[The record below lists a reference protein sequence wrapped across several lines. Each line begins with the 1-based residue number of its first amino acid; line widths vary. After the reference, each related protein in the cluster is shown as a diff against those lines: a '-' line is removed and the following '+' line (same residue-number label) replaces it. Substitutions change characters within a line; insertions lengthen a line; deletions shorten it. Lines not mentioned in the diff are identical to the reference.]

1 MKIAFMASD
10 PIALKPIEFVRNN
23 HELLC
28 VISNPDKPKG
38 RGKKLS
44 PNEVSQWALDNS
56 IELLR
61 PVGKPDDFVVARLRE
76 LGVELII
83 VMAYGCILKD
93 NILKYGKYPCLNLHA
108 SILPELRGASPI
120 ETAIALGKDKTGVS
134 LMAISPA
141 MDEGDVADVC
151 EVEISYADTS
161 KTLRE
166 KISEASA
173 KVLEKNLPLLENNEL
188 EFLPQDSS
196 KATYARKL
204 SKQDMYLDFRKSADE
219 LRNRIRA
226 FGAGIFLYE
235 NEAIKIFDVDVVRN
249 EEIFSDCGKILEASS
264 NGLVIACSHGAIL
277 AKNLQRP
284 CCKVMNAKDFFAG
297 FKMNKDFIIT
307 SENNVSL
314 LRNT

>member
-10 PIALKPIEFVRNN
+10 PIALKPIEFVRKN

-44 PNEVSQWALDNS
+44 PNEVSQWALDNNV
-56 IELLR
+56 ELLR
-61 PVGKPDDFVVARLRE
+61 PIGKPDDSVVNRMRE

-93 NILKYGKYPCLNLHA
+93 NILKYGQYPCLNLHA

-120 ETAIALGKDKTGVS
+120 ETAIALGKEKTGVS

-151 EVEISYADTS
+151 EVEISYTDTS

-166 KISEASA
+166 KISEASV
-173 KVLEKNLPLLENNEL
+173 KILEKNLPILEVGQL
-188 EFLPQDSS
+188 KFFPQDSS

-204 SKQDMYLDFRKSADE
+204 SKQDLYLDFNKSAE
-219 LRNRIRA
+219 QLRDRIRA
-226 FGAGIFLYE
+226 FGAGIFVYE
-235 NEAIKIFDVDVVRN
+235 NESIKIFDVDVIRQN
-249 EEIFSDCGKILEASS
+249 ESFCDCGKILEAST
-264 NGLVIACSHGAIL
+264 NGLIIACAKGAIHV
-277 AKNLQRP
+277 KTLQRP
-284 CCKVMNAKDFFAG
+284 CCKAMNAKDFFAG
-297 FKMNKDFIIT
+297 FKMKTNFILT
-307 SENNVSL
+307 SQNNTSL
-314 LRNT
+314 LR

>member
-10 PIALKPIEFVRNN
+10 AIALNPIKFVCEN

-28 VISNPDKPKG
+28 VISNPDRPKG

-44 PNEVSQWALDNS
+44 PNEVSQWALDNN
-56 IELLR
+56 IELMR
-61 PVGKPDDFVVARLRE
+61 PEGKPDDSIVARMRE

-93 NILKYGKYPCLNLHA
+93 NVLNYGKYPCLNLHA

-120 ETAIALGKDKTGVS
+120 ETAIAIGKTNTGVS

-151 EVEISYADTS
+151 EVEIDCSDTS

-166 KISEASA
+166 KISIASVEIL
-173 KVLEKNLPLLENNEL
+173 KKNLPLLERGEL
-188 EFLPQDSS
+188 KFYPQDSS

-204 SKQDMYLDFRKSADE
+204 SKQDMYLDFSHTAQT
-219 LRNRIRA
+219 LCNRIRA
-226 FGAGIFLYE
+226 FGAGIFVYE
-235 NEAIKIFDVDVVRN
+235 NEVIKIFDVDVVCNN
-249 EEIFSDCGKILEASS
+249 ENFSEYGKILEASS
-264 NGLVIACSHGAIL
+264 NGLLIACSQGVL
-277 AKNLQRP
+277 RAKSLQRP

-297 FKMNKDFIIT
+297 FKMQSNFVIKSEKNK
-307 SENNVSL
+307 SL
-314 LRNT
+314 LK